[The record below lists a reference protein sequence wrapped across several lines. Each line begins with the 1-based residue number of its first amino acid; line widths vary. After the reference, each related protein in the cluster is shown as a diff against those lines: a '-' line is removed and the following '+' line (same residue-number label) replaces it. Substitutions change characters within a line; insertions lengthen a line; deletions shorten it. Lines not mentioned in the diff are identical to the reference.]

1 MPEGQLVAI
10 FEMYEEYIRHVTIR
24 VQVINIK
31 IVYFIWKYVLKYL
44 KFFVQGK
51 NTSNNNNIKKN

>member
-44 KFFVQGK
+44 KCFLQGK